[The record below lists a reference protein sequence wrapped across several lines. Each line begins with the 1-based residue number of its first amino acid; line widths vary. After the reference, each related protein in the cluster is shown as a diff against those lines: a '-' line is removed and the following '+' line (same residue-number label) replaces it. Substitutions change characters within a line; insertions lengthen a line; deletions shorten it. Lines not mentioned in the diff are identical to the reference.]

1 MCFAPGFINL
11 CEKEFK
17 LFLAT
22 KGQELKSEF
31 YIPFVAGRFK
41 ELGLGQVK
49 VIPTNA
55 KWFGV
60 TYKEDAPGVKASIN
74 ELIENKVYPAKLW

>member
-1 MCFAPGFINL
+1 MPALPC
-11 CEKEFK
+11 
-17 LFLAT
+17 LFEDFLEQH
-22 KGQELKSEF
+22 GQELKSEF

-41 ELGLGQVK
+41 ELDLGAVK

-60 TYKEDAPGVKASIN
+60 TYKEDAPGVKQSIN
-74 ELIENKVYPAKLW
+74 ALVESKVYPSSLW

>member
-1 MCFAPGFINL
+1 MA
-11 CEKEFK
+11 K
-17 LFLAT
+17 

-31 YIPFVAGRFK
+31 YIPFVAGRYT
-41 ELGLGQVK
+41 ELGLGKVK
-49 VIPTNA
+49 VIPPNA

-74 ELIENKVYPAKLW
+74 QLIETKVYPAKLW